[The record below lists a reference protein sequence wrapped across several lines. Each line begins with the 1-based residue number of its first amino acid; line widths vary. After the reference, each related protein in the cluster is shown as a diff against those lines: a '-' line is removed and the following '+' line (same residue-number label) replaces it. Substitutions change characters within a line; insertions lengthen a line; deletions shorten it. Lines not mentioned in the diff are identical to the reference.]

1 MAKLTDML
9 GRPHSG
15 MVPWVVSAIVTDNV
29 DPDELGRIQV
39 KFPTLHDEPLSFWLR
54 QSSPNAG
61 KERGLYAL
69 PEKQD
74 EVLVVFM
81 QGSQDVGVIIGQF
94 WNGVDKPPQECKNTL
109 PGSGKTD
116 TGGQWS
122 KDKFADGSTDLE
134 LNDRRFWKSRS
145 GHLFVFDDTAGA
157 ETVQIWD
164 QSHTLAF
171 VFDTAESRILLT
183 NSSGDIH
190 IRTATDLYLEAGNDI
205 KWIAGNNIEGES
217 GKDTKHKAGM
227 NYTREAGQ
235 EVKEKAGTNATY
247 EAGVNFTGKGG
258 ANMDLKAGAA
268 LTAEGSAT
276 ATYKAGGPCT
286 IKGAVVMIN

>member
-39 KFPTLHDEPLSFWLR
+39 KFPTLYQEPLSFWLR

-69 PEKQD
+69 PEKED
-74 EVLVVFM
+74 EVIVVFM

-94 WNGVDKPPQECKNTL
+94 WNGVDIPPQECKDTL
-109 PGSGKTD
+109 PGPGKTD
-116 TGGQWS
+116 TGGKWS
-122 KDKFADGSTDLE
+122 KDKFTDGSKDLAK
-134 LNDRRFWKSRS
+134 NDRRFWKSRS
-145 GHLFVFDDTAGA
+145 GHLFVFDDTSGA
-157 ETVQIWD
+157 ETVQVWD
-164 QSHTLAF
+164 KSHTLSF
-171 VFDTAESRILLT
+171 VFDTTESRILLT
-183 NSSGDIH
+183 NSKGDIH
-190 IRTATDLYLEAGNDI
+190 IRTKNDLYLDAGHDI

-227 NYTREAGQ
+227 NYSREAGQ

-247 EAGVNFTGKGG
+247 ESGVNTTI
-258 ANMDLKAGAA
+258 KAGAAMSIKAGSA
-268 LTAEGSAT
+268 LTAEGGAT
-276 ATYKAGGPCT
+276 ATLKAGGPCT
-286 IKGAVVMIN
+286 VKGAVVMIN